1 MRAKEIFNKYGF
13 SEFLKPLPFRKIL
26 PCNSN
31 KFAEFF
37 NSAIEE
43 GETIYGDWDLDC
55 DGISAMK
62 TIQIALDAI
71 GYDKYVISQP
81 SVKRH
86 TLSEP
91 YARQL
96 ASQYKYIIIVDSS
109 SNSPEI
115 LDIFEE
121 CNVRVLIIDHHEINN
136 VGVNK
141 YEKSFIINP
150 YIDKALNNIKLLTN
164 LSAGMLCALL
174 VDWYVKTYYPDK
186 YVNLRNHHF
195 VYGVI
200 SLYSDS
206 MPVSIYTASL
216 IRNIASTLDMP
227 PLVKAIQTQYDGFDK
242 NFISWKFAPII
253 NSLARFDRYDIL
265 YQMFFLDAVDEETIT
280 YAKNMQK
287 KAIQVRELLYSSLR
301 IIICGNMVIG
311 EIDAAK
317 VHGFRSRGIN
327 PRNFTGLVAQMLSE
341 NYGLVGVCLIE
352 VDRMEYEGSVRD
364 TFNRKLL
371 PVFKRFL
378 QADGHPSAFG
388 IACLSTTLPIM
399 ENVLDKAIG
408 EIPIMS
414 NKIVV
419 DCTDSD
425 FKSLD
430 FVSDITQ
437 IAKFNEFTGNNLPE
451 IIIKTVLTP
460 DCTIQVFQ
468 NSRVVANLGQF
479 RIIDWN
485 VQAPTL
491 HKGATLRLKPY
502 MRNSAVEFAI
512 VKEK

>member
-1 MRAKEIFNKYGF
+1 MRVKEIFDKYNY

-31 KFAEFF
+31 KFAEFL
-37 NSAIEE
+37 NSAIAE

-55 DGISAMK
+55 DGICALK

-71 GYDKYVISQP
+71 GYDKYVIAQP

-86 TLSEP
+86 VLSEP
-91 YARQL
+91 YARQI
-96 ASQYKYIIIVDSS
+96 ASQYKYILIVDSS

-121 CNVRVLIIDHHEINN
+121 YNTKVLIIDHHEINSIK
-136 VGVNK
+136 VNN
-141 YEKSFIINP
+141 YNKSFIINP
-150 YIDKALNNIKLLTN
+150 YIDKALNNNKLLTN
-164 LSAGMLCALL
+164 LSAGMLCSLL
-174 VDWYVKTYYPDK
+174 ADWYTKTYYPDK

-195 VYGVI
+195 IYGVI

-216 IRNIASTLDMP
+216 IRNISTTLDMP
-227 PLVKAIQTQYDGFDK
+227 PLVKAFQTQYDGFDK

-265 YQMFFLDAVDEETIT
+265 YQMFFLNAVDESTIN
-280 YAKNMQK
+280 YARNMQK
-287 KAIQVRELLYSSLR
+287 KAIQVRELLYSSLK
-301 IIICGNMVIG
+301 IIICNNMVIG

-317 VHGFRSRGIN
+317 VQYFRSRGIN

-341 NYGLVGVCLIE
+341 NYRLVGVCLIE

-378 QADGHPSAFG
+378 QADGHASAFG
-388 IACLSTTLPIM
+388 IVCLSTTLPIM
-399 ENVLDKAIG
+399 ENMLDKAIG
-408 EIPIMS
+408 DIPILS
-414 NKIVV
+414 NKILI
-419 DCTDSD
+419 DCTNSD
-425 FKSLD
+425 VKALD

-451 IIIKTVLTP
+451 VIIKLTLTS
-460 DCTIQVFQ
+460 DCNIQVFP
-468 NSRVVANLGQF
+468 NSRIVANIGQF

-485 VQAPTL
+485 VQAPML
-491 HKGATLRLKPY
+491 HKGATLKLKPY
-502 MRNSAVEFAI
+502 LRNSNVEFAI